1 LRTATWVISSLL
13 LLDQAGA
20 LDVSI
25 VEHAPGTE
33 GASSARSGPRGRVL
47 TASAFSMLA
56 TKALL
61 AWGGTTLWAIGKTP
75 DRNEQKL
82 GLHRTSTRRG
92 KITHAEKP
100 PFIDKPPART
110 PRHAL
115 NRLRAPKAWCRILAT
130 PPLCSAVGV
139 RSLSPRSSQSSP
151 RPSAANSLATAAPNG
166 AASTENDCILILQN
180 T

>member
-1 LRTATWVISSLL
+1 VDEHLRTATWVISSLL

-92 KITHAEKP
+92 KIKLLTPKNRRSLISPQHERRATRSIVFERPRRGAE
-100 PFIDKPPART
+100 FS
-110 PRHAL
+110 PRHH
-115 NRLRAPKAWCRILAT
+115 
-130 PPLCSAVGV
+130 SV
-139 RSLSPRSSQSSP
+139 RR
-151 RPSAANSLATAAPNG
+151 
-166 AASTENDCILILQN
+166 
-180 T
+180 